1 MPYCSI
7 EEAWGDNFT
16 NENTTLDKE
25 ENYSRTY
32 NRLPEHSGP
41 ETRLPKKRKSKK
53 KKKDTIEA
61 YNHPV
66 QLLNE
71 SSFDPLDTD
80 NFVNDDSDTVQ
91 IKEENDNQK
100 SLYLDLL
107 RENQELKHMI
117 SSLKNQ
123 SLDTDNIFDLVLF
136 ISSGIFVIFVLDI
149 FVKNIR
155 RF

>member
-16 NENTTLDKE
+16 NENTNITKE

-32 NRLPEHSGP
+32 ERLPEHSGP
-41 ETRLPKKRKSKK
+41 PTRLPKKRKSKK
-53 KKKDTIEA
+53 KKNKDTIEA
-61 YNHPV
+61 YNQTSQSPT
-66 QLLNE
+66 E
-71 SSFDPLDTD
+71 SYFNSSDID
-80 NFVNDDSDTVQ
+80 NFKNDDENVE
-91 IKEENDNQK
+91 IKEEGSEK

-107 RENQELKHMI
+107 RENQELKNMI
-117 SSLKNQ
+117 SSLQNQ

-136 ISSGIFVIFVLDI
+136 ISSGIFIIFVLDI